1 MDCPAAGGMRLRKPE
16 QQLQGQSPK
25 TEHEKQQETKN
36 ENVSSSSSI
45 ESNSNS
51 NRKESEVDMVLRE
64 LQERVKRNSNTE
76 DDQPPSKQITV
87 RDEQVEIPSSVI
99 QLKSA
104 QGGDVFLVGTAH
116 VSKASVAEVE
126 NLIQRLKPDTV
137 MVELCKSRL
146 NVLFASEESSM
157 KELNFQEMRNLLREQ
172 GSQGLLHIL
181 ISLLYQR
188 VMKHLHVMPGGE
200 FRAAAQEAR
209 KLGALVILG
218 DRPIEITLR
227 RTWQNL
233 SLMAKLKLLYLLLM
247 DKSSLDLREE
257 HIEMIKDSDMVTEM
271 VKELSK
277 DFPSLVDTLITERDQ
292 YMVLSLRNCP
302 GKVVVGVV
310 GMGHLAGMIQYWDK
324 DIKLP
329 QLLYV
334 KPPSRLSAFFS
345 WRRIFISVLIL
356 FLVLILWIFVM

>member
-218 DRPIEITLR
+218 DRPIEVVKHENNDHPSEDVAEFIVDG
-227 RTWQNL
+227 QVEAPL
-233 SLMAKLKLLYLLLM
+233 S
-247 DKSSLDLREE
+247 
-257 HIEMIKDSDMVTEM
+257 I
-271 VKELSK
+271 
-277 DFPSLVDTLITERDQ
+277 VDGQ
-292 YMVLSLRNCP
+292 
-302 GKVVVGVV
+302 VVVRF
-310 GMGHLAGMIQYWDK
+310 AGGTHRNDK
-324 DIKLP
+324 
-329 QLLYV
+329 
-334 KPPSRLSAFFS
+334 RLRYGYRNGKRAFQGLS
-345 WRRIFISVLIL
+345 IAC
-356 FLVLILWIFVM
+356 